1 MKVDILHLQDLFS
14 KPRRY
19 KIPPFQ
25 RPYVW
30 DEEEQWS
37 PLWEDVLATA
47 ERCLDG
53 NGPGRVSS
61 HFLGAIVLQQESTPT
76 SMLDTR
82 LVVDGQQRLTTV
94 QILLNAVRE
103 ALQKLGVDSAAKRL
117 ELLVF
122 NPAPF
127 RGENPNDAFKVWP
140 TMADQKAFRH
150 AMSHVES
157 NQGQYEK
164 EPIVRAQRFFTS
176 QVFEWLGDSPDD
188 DGARVQALERAVTL
202 LLELVVIDLELE
214 DDPHIIFE
222 TLNARGTPLLQ
233 SDLIKNM
240 VLYEAE
246 VTSKVNTSQAV
257 ACLWEFS
264 DGWWRKEI
272 RQGRLLRPRIDIFLN
287 HWLVMRK
294 HAEIAASDV
303 FSEFR
308 HYYKTESKTI
318 EEVAKDINSVS
329 KTYRILEESGMPE
342 WDTFLYRWKVMQI
355 GVLTPILL
363 WLFTS
368 GVNTQQI
375 RRGVRALESYLVR
388 RMVCRMSS
396 QDYNR
401 LMVRLI
407 ERLEEKGPS
416 KAGDVI
422 VDFLQ
427 SQTAYARH
435 WPKDRDLKVAFLEKP
450 LFRLLTR
457 ARLRMVLEGIE
468 EQLRTTRA
476 ESPHVPRRLTIE
488 HILPRKWRQNWRLP
502 TDAEDDVRAAEE
514 RDYVKHTIGNLT
526 LVNERLNPALSNAAW
541 NKKRVILDDH
551 TTLFLNKK
559 LLKCAPDVWDEA
571 SIKGRSKR
579 LYEIATLVWPFADH
593 L

>member
-37 PLWEDVLATA
+37 HLWEDVLATA

-257 ACLWEFS
+257 ACLWECS
-264 DGWWRKEI
+264 DGWGRKEI